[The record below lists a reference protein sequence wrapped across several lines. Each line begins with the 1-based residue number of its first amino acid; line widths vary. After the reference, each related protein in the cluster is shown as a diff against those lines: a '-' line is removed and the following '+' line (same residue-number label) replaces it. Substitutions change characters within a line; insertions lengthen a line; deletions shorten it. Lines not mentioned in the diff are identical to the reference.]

1 MAVMPVLR
9 NIGVMIPAFC
19 DTLSVQSGT
28 GVR

>member
-9 NIGVMIPAFC
+9 NIGVFGPTFC
-19 DTLSVQSGT
+19 GTLSVQSGT